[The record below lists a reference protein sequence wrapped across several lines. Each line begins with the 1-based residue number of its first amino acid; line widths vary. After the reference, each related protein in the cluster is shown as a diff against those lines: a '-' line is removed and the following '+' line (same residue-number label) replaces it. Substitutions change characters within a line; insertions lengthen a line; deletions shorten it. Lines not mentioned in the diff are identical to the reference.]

1 MHIILS
7 LHITTICPHS
17 FYMVIQLI
25 MFESELTTL
34 LDPLTIYKYSKH
46 WVFNIFPKKKILLTA
61 TAYI

>member
-1 MHIILS
+1 
-7 LHITTICPHS
+7 
-17 FYMVIQLI
+17 MVIQLI